1 MFYWKSFLSTKAR
14 LLCVYHFTDTDMWLL
29 LASLEINFA
38 QAINI
43 IFKSSRLLET
53 TVFCPLREWN
63 ARAK

>member
-14 LLCVYHFTDTDMWLL
+14 LLCVYHFTDIMWPL

-53 TVFCPLREWN
+53 TVFCPLRELN